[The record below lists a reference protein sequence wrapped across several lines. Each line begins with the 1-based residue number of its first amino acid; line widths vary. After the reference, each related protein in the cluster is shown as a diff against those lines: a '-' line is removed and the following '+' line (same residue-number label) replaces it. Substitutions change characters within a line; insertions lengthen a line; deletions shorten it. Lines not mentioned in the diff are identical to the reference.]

1 MASHVFQKKTQGLSV
16 CPSFQLQITSSS
28 YSIHTVLTFGPSF
41 TTLSVLS
48 TCYIFTLDLQI
59 AFFLTSNFQC
69 HLIRGDNFHN
79 HPHLYWPLP
88 PSPHPFPALLFFLAM
103 THYITS
109 PLIVFHTSLSVP
121 WWLISIS
128 PMYRQCLAHNRKWIC
143 NNQFKQPTSTISSS
157 KTVQLW
163 S

>member
-1 MASHVFQKKTQGLSV
+1 MAPHVFQNETQALSL

-28 YSIHTVLTFGPSF
+28 YSIHTMLTFGPSF

-48 TCYIFTLDLQI
+48 TCNICTLDLQI
-59 AFFLTSNFQC
+59 AFFLTLNLQC
-69 HLIRGDNFHN
+69 HLIGGDNFHN

-88 PSPHPFPALLFFLAM
+88 ASWHPFPALLFFLAE

-109 PLIVFHTSLSVP
+109 LSTVFHTSLSVP

-128 PMYRQCLAHNRKWIC
+128 PMYRQCLAHDRKWIC
-143 NNQFKQPTSTISSS
+143 NN
-157 KTVQLW
+157 
-163 S
+163 